1 MSAWLSAR
9 SRVFHIVRLGILQ
22 IIAPVLLFVST
33 SHADTP
39 SIERKPITSSDL
51 ASVGYDERA
60 RVLEI
65 EFHSGGIYR
74 YLDVPKEI
82 FDALLAAESKGRF
95 FAARI
100 RNQFRFQMVKPRSAA
115 TK

>member
-1 MSAWLSAR
+1 MSARRHGRRWFRRLAN
-9 SRVFHIVRLGILQ
+9 SRFSQ
-22 IIAPVLLFVST
+22 IIPFVLLLVLSVC
-33 SHADTP
+33 AETP
-39 SIERKPITSSDL
+39 SIERKPVPSSDL
-51 ASVGYDERA
+51 ASVGYDERT

-100 RNQFRFQMVKPRSAA
+100 RNQFRFQMVKPRSSA